1 MFEMFLNSAQNSVY
15 VRGGGVLKG
24 QIKPKNK
31 NSTVK
36 TTMDSKMCPTNT
48 ISFSP
53 FFSKQF
59 LQNLYSLFTGVLQTV
74 NKQTDQKCY
83 KSYFCRIRAYCN
95 SADSEAEV
103 FYVEDNPVSR
113 IPCLSHLFLL
123 K

>member
-1 MFEMFLNSAQNSVY
+1 MFEMFLNSAQNFVY

-53 FFSKQF
+53 FFF
-59 LQNLYSLFTGVLQTV
+59 QNKF
-74 NKQTDQKCY
+74 
-83 KSYFCRIRAYCN
+83 
-95 SADSEAEV
+95 
-103 FYVEDNPVSR
+103 SR
-113 IPCLSHLFLL
+113 IYTVCLLVCS
-123 K
+123 KR